1 MAVRRVNVSPLQ
13 AGLVLGFSAALVQAY
28 FHVVP
33 PVAYG
38 VCMVCHPRDLFNWL
52 ADHLLHISWDYSI
65 ASTNW
70 PLLTAVGVVLGAWVA
85 ARQHGEARPRPA
97 RQRSLY
103 FLYGFLMINFG
114 LVLGSCPIRIVLLT
128 AYGNLLGLV
137 GLLAVIIG
145 VVLGT
150 LALRWNARREAAR
163 GAAA

>member
-1 MAVRRVNVSPLQ
+1 
-13 AGLVLGFSAALVQAY
+13 VLGFSAALVQAY
-28 FHVVP
+28 FKVVP

-52 ADHLLHISWDYSI
+52 SDHLFHTGWDYSI

-85 ARQHGEARPRPA
+85 ARRHREAQPRPA
-97 RQRSLY
+97 RQRALY

-128 AYGNLLGLV
+128 AYGNLMGLAGLV
-137 GLLAVIIG
+137 AVIAG
-145 VVLGT
+145 VLLGT
-150 LALRWNARREAAR
+150 LALRWRARRAAAR
-163 GAAA
+163 GVAL